1 MSQNYKIV
9 ERLDK
14 VADAAMYT
22 EDSPYQGDSPFGEQ
36 IRQAASLI
44 KELGEAL
51 EPFAEAW
58 AIAVKHQV
66 PMTLGELGALA
77 SHHTSGPQFRK
88 AAMILSKLKEA

>member
-51 EPFAEAW
+51 SDAQQFVGGMAVTFEREGFPEELDAEDRAL
-58 AIAVKHQV
+58 I
-66 PMTLGELGALA
+66 LGLRAKIDA
-77 SHHTSGPQFRK
+77 
-88 AAMILSKLKEA
+88 ILSKLKEA